1 MPSSRNRWATSMVSG
16 GNPLVF
22 PGTSSFPA
30 VSSADGKHSIVLLS
44 RQIRVYFLQTRQCI
58 RSIDIDLLDVVSVCL
73 DPGNN
78 SQIACFTKKDV
89 FYVAWQ
95 EKLAD
100 PVVARLTMEP
110 FVDGFMD
117 VFKST
122 EFAYYALAEV
132 DATLSVVSIDRETAK
147 TVRLF
152 EFENAHAYAAS
163 RNGQKLA
170 VILDSLQ
177 AFLFD
182 LTCIVSNTKS
192 IRSALAFQQSVLN
205 TKETFPFPHK
215 TVSALAVSNSGIIAI
230 GTTQGPINVLYGGS
244 SSGTP
249 KGSLRWHVDQV
260 KSVEFSV
267 DENYLVSGGTEKVL
281 VFWHLVLDRAQFLPR
296 LSGPIERIYA
306 DANRPD
312 HYSVALRV
320 SDGSKKADVHEI
332 VVILGLDLVS
342 RLSYSPVCPSYN
354 TSMKKALSNV
364 RKTLHKR
371 LVDRNSITQNIT
383 AKITVH
389 PSTKHLYTAQGS
401 SVQAYDLIRGEQAFV
416 QHIAPQLTTGKVK
429 SEKKLVEPE
438 VKEISFTTDGAWM
451 ATFDSM
457 PSLNFDNLMLKNDT
471 SYALKFWVWSESSW
485 VLTLKIVDPHGPGLE
500 VGCILSHNADSFTTV
515 DKNGG
520 VRVWKPRLNN
530 PILAIKKAAATPKK
544 HSTQTVWTLRRSSL
558 SSTITAPVSACFAP
572 DGSFLV
578 VSHDNVAQI
587 YDSHLLAPMEFAIPP
602 VDLAIESLAICGSY
616 LVIVSQL
623 KVLLY
628 DLVSACESQLF
639 LHVVARG
646 MGNLVA
652 VDTAKQLIA
661 VAYNECSIDGDFK
674 VKSTVSIFEPNSLKP
689 LYRTSY
695 DKAIASIVATSS
707 GFLFLNTDSEVGI
720 LAPED
725 RSNQTSQN
733 EESNISEQMN
743 KMLISAQAAANVLFA
758 KTVKRNTQDEELA
771 DTSKLTLQKTID
783 PAFLLSIF
791 SNVEGV
797 GLDSLFEKVVRVS
810 Q

>member
-1 MPSSRNRWATSMVSG
+1 MPSLKNRWAASMVSG

-22 PGTSSFPA
+22 SGTSSFPA

-58 RSIDIDLLDVVSVCL
+58 RSIDIDLLEVVSVSL

-95 EKLAD
+95 EKLND
-100 PVVARLTMEP
+100 PVVAKLTMEP
-110 FVDGFMD
+110 PVDGLID

-122 EFAYYALAEV
+122 ETAYYALAEV
-132 DATLSVVSIDRETAK
+132 DSLLSVVAVDRETAK
-147 TVRLF
+147 TVTLF
-152 EFENAHAYAAS
+152 EFEGAHTYAVS
-163 RNGQKLA
+163 RNGQNL
-170 VILDSLQ
+170 VVVLESLQ
-177 AFLFD
+177 TLLFD
-182 LTCIVSNTKS
+182 LTCVISNPKAT
-192 IRSALAFQQSVLN
+192 RSALSFQQSVLN
-205 TKETFPFPHK
+205 TKEAFPFPHK
-215 TVSALAVSNSGIIAI
+215 SVSAVAVSNSGIIAL
-230 GTTQGPINVLYGGS
+230 GTFQGPITVLYAGA

-249 KGSLRWHVDQV
+249 KGFLRWHVDEV
-260 KSVEFSV
+260 KSVEFSI

-296 LSGPIERIYA
+296 LSGPIERIFA

-312 HYSVALRV
+312 HYSVALKV
-320 SDGSKKADVHEI
+320 SEDSKKADVHEL

-354 TSMKKALSNV
+354 TSMKKVLSNA
-364 RKTLHKR
+364 RKNLHKKSTE
-371 LVDRNSITQNIT
+371 DHSITHNIT
-383 AKITVH
+383 AKISVH
-389 PSTKHLYTAQGS
+389 PSTKHLYTTQGS

-416 QHIAPQLTTGKVK
+416 QHIAPQVTTGKVR

-438 VKEISFTTDGAWM
+438 VREISFTTDGAWM

-471 SYALKFWVWSESSW
+471 SYALKFWLWSESSW

-520 VRVWKPRLNN
+520 IRVWRPRLNN
-530 PILAIKKAAATPKK
+530 PILAVKKAAATPKK
-544 HSTQTVWTLRRSSL
+544 HSTQTVWTLRRSSV
-558 SSTITAPVSACFAP
+558 SSTITAPVSACYAP

-578 VSHDNVAQI
+578 VSHDNIAQI
-587 YDSHLLAPMEFAIPP
+587 YDSHLLSPMEFAIPP

-623 KVLLY
+623 KILLY

-639 LHVVARG
+639 LHVFARG

-652 VDTAKQLIA
+652 VDSAKQLIA
-661 VAYNECSIDGDFK
+661 VAYNELTLEGEANARCSI
-674 VKSTVSIFEPNSLKP
+674 SIFEPSSFKP
-689 LYRTSY
+689 LSRTTL
-695 DKAIASIVATSS
+695 DKAIASVVATNA
-707 GFLFLNTDSEVGI
+707 GFLFINTDSEVGI
-720 LAPED
+720 LSPED
-725 RSNQTSQN
+725 RSNQSSQN
-733 EESNISEQMN
+733 EENDISEQMN
-743 KMLISAQAAANVLFA
+743 KMLINAQAAANMLFA
-758 KTVKRNTQDEELA
+758 KTVKRNAQVDELA
-771 DTSKLTLQKTID
+771 DTRKLTLQKTID

-797 GLDSLFEKVVRVS
+797 SLDSLFEKVVRVS